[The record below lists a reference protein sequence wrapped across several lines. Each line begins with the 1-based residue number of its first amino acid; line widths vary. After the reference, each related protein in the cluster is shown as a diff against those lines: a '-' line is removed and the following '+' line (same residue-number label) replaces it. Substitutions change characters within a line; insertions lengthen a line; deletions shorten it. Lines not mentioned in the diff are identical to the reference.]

1 VNFGHIMGHSVG
13 NAIVHGAAALAALAT
28 TAGCDIVQGFQNAG
42 DALFPPQKTYLETPG
57 FRLATGG
64 FRRLN
69 VGVGDELYL
78 LARNAE
84 DTEPALYSMRY
95 VDPKPCK
102 IPRVVRYWA
111 SGLPTEYPSQIAYL
125 EEDVV
130 RGTLRFADARC
141 NIHENLVFEEA
152 QLPLNESALG
162 LLFFAGQDLVLID
175 PPKNDVRTIASG
187 VQGLYLN
194 GPGAHILIV
203 EGRARAYDTS
213 DWRLIGQE
221 GEGIVDVQPVGGA
234 FLFEDATGVHGLSV
248 IATLGEPQITVT
260 DVDRQGCRL
269 GAVSGSHIAY
279 YSPCAEQRLALWNA
293 SNGVKTELDYVA
305 DPTYFVIERD
315 PDSNASN
322 PTIEDDYWYY
332 SLRDLTGDLGTLVVR
347 SPAGDEFTVGTGA
360 RLERTNLDDS
370 GDFGVALVDV
380 ASQTGRLVRWD
391 REGTVETLATGV
403 LDRTSELIVNWNGAA
418 GDRARITEDGELEI
432 FLEGIPRSDYEYLD
446 SSRRWHAVFDESAD
460 GVTGTL
466 SIDSS
471 NSRTFA
477 NKRVIARAV
486 RHPRHQF
493 LDVVLPGIAYVSN
506 YDYVSD
512 TGRLEYNN
520 LELGFRGIVSE
531 GVSDF
536 IPAGNGILYTVPFG
550 SARGVWLARAQ

>member
-1 VNFGHIMGHSVG
+1 MSFGHIMGHTVG
-13 NAIVHGAAALAALAT
+13 NAIVHGTVALGALAT

-57 FRLATGG
+57 FRLAAGG

-84 DTEPALYSMRY
+84 DTEPALHSMRF

-102 IPRVVRYWA
+102 IPGVVRYWV

-125 EEDVV
+125 EQDVQ

-141 NIHENLVFEEA
+141 NVHEDLVFENAE
-152 QLPLNESALG
+152 LPINESHLG
-162 LLFFAGQDLVLID
+162 LLFFAGQDLMLVN
-175 PPKNDVRTIASG
+175 PPKNDVRTVASE
-187 VQGLYLN
+187 VQALYLN
-194 GPGAHILIV
+194 GPGAHV
-203 EGRARAYDTS
+203 VRAGGRLSAYD
-213 DWRLIGQE
+213 DAWKLIGEE
-221 GEGIVDVQPVGGA
+221 GEGIVDVRGVGAA
-234 FLFEDATGVHGLSV
+234 FLFEDVTGIHAFSV
-248 IATLGEPQITVT
+248 ISTLGLPEIIVT
-260 DVDRQGCRL
+260 DIDREGCRL
-269 GAVSGSHIAY
+269 GFVSGSVIAY
-279 YSPCAEQRLALWNA
+279 YSPCAEQRLTLWNA
-293 SNGVKTELDYVA
+293 SNGEKTRLDYVA
-305 DPTYFVIERD
+305 DPALFAIERD
-315 PDSNASN
+315 PDSTAQN
-322 PTIEDDYWYY
+322 PTIEEDYWYY
-332 SLRDLTGDLGTLVVR
+332 TLRDGGALVVR
-347 SPAGDEFTVGTGA
+347 SPAGDEFTIGTGA
-360 RLERTNLDDS
+360 RLDRTNLDDG
-370 GDFGVALVDV
+370 GDFGLAMLDV
-380 ASQTGRLVRWD
+380 TPDIGRLVRWD
-391 REGTVETLATGV
+391 REGAVETLATSVFLGSS
-403 LDRTSELIVNWNGAA
+403 DLIVNWNGAV

-432 FLEGIPRSDYEYLD
+432 FLEGVPRRDYQYGD
-446 SSRRWHAVFDESAD
+446 ASRRWRAVFDESDDA
-460 GVTGTL
+460 VTGTL

-471 NSRTFA
+471 NSPTFA
-477 NKRVIARAV
+477 NKGVIARGV

-506 YDYVSD
+506 YDYLSD